1 MPAQLQFETRTKSGS
16 YLSQHPKRNSGDLI
30 ALDLRDHPARNV
42 GDPSQILLPESASNA
57 KRSKPAADDDIHR
70 ARVWLGP
77 LTHWLVDALRRLRCG
92 FCGRQLFRR
101 VRSAG

>member
-1 MPAQLQFETRTKSGS
+1 MPAQLQLETRTKSGI
-16 YLSQHPKRNSGDLI
+16 YLSQDPERNGCDLPP
-30 ALDLRDHPARNV
+30 LDLRDHPTRNV
-42 GDPSQILLPESASNA
+42 RDPSQILLSESASNA

-70 ARVWLGP
+70 ARVWLGQ
-77 LTHWLVDALRRLRCG
+77 LTHWFVDALRRLRCG